1 MHVTQ
6 TCICP
11 IRPCSSLL
19 GDALDDH
26 GCDPLADDVELM
38 SPDMKVPMATISAMG
53 TGL

>member
-1 MHVTQ
+1 LV
-6 TCICP
+6 
-11 IRPCSSLL
+11 L